1 MLCLRE
7 ENRGITLTVTAVRA
21 YLAAEHDKP
30 AGLQEIY
37 YITDIDMIF
46 LTVIFLKSS
55 NFIPYME
62 INHFTQ
68 PNLLS
73 VLIFLSFTST

>member
-37 YITDIDMIF
+37 YVTDIDMIF
-46 LTVIFLKSS
+46 LTVIF
-55 NFIPYME
+55 
-62 INHFTQ
+62 
-68 PNLLS
+68 
-73 VLIFLSFTST
+73 